1 MKNVIDISAKLKRKM
16 PSSHLMPLSPERPRA
31 KRGQTSHLR
40 VAIICGGPSLER
52 GISLNSARSVLDHL
66 DGDEIEVVPFYLDHK
81 KKAYQVSKS
90 QLYSNTPSDF
100 DFKLSTA
107 ATPLSGR
114 AFIEKLKETDI
125 VFPVMHG
132 PYGEDGGIQR
142 FLEGHGIPYV
152 GTSATACRRA
162 FDKFLANEFI
172 RSQGFFAPPSIV
184 LKIYHP
190 DNNRIIREFFNEH
203 AISRAVVKPAS
214 GGSSIGVFSVS
225 TPEEAI
231 EKADLIFSKR
241 MDTRAVVEPFMEGR
255 EFTAIILENRFGLP
269 VAVIPT
275 EIETD
280 YRENQ
285 IFDYRKKYLPT
296 RAVTWHCPP
305 RFDDATVERI
315 QVQSEQLFKLFGMH
329 DFARFDGWVLPDGNI
344 WFSDFNTVSGMEQNS
359 FLFQQTSRIGMTHAD
374 TLRFIVKGACRR
386 NNIPFPLAPHP
397 PAGRQPDGTVLAGA
411 GTSNLT
417 SLRKPVSV
425 LFGGNTSERQ
435 VSLMSGTNVW
445 LKLRNSKKYVSAPF
459 LLDTKGNVWELPYSF
474 ALNHTVEE
482 IMKNCETAPRD
493 EARLA
498 SFERRVAIRM
508 ALEEGEASER
518 FFYPRKMSLAEFI
531 KQAEFV
537 FIALHGGM
545 GEDGTLQ
552 ARLEKQKVSY
562 NGSDSLV
569 SRICMNKW
577 ETGRTVRALQ
587 IEGVSPIPGEMMA
600 TKDILKLGAREITEL
615 WRTLVKKCASR
626 SLIVKPV
633 SDGCSSGVVH
643 LYSDRDL
650 ASYASVLKKKLAYI
664 PKNTFRGQSEII
676 EMPRFSPSYL
686 LFEAF
691 AQTDAVRV
699 AANTLKH
706 RNTTGWVE
714 VTVGVLEEEGNVR
727 VFNPSITIAEGE
739 VLSVEEKFQGGTGV
753 NITPP
758 PASIVKPGVLA
769 AFKKRIGALSRAM
782 GIRGYG
788 RIDTFM
794 NIVTGEILIIEVNTL
809 PGLTPSTVF
818 YHQALAED
826 PPVYPRELLEKIIE
840 NGGY

>member
-1 MKNVIDISAKLKRKM
+1 
-16 PSSHLMPLSPERPRA
+16 MPLNLKP
-31 KRGQTSHLR
+31 KNYNLR
-40 VAIICGGPSLER
+40 VAVICGGPSLER

-66 DGDEIEVVPFYLDHK
+66 DGDGIEVVPFYLDHN

-100 DFKLSTA
+100 DFKLSST
-107 ATPLSGR
+107 ATPLSARG
-114 AFIEKLKETDI
+114 FVEKLKKTDI

-142 FLEGHGIPYV
+142 FLESHRIPHV
-152 GTSATACRRA
+152 GTSAAACRRA

-172 RSQGFFAPPSIV
+172 RSQGFFAPPSAV
-184 LKIYHP
+184 LKIYHR
-190 DNNRIIREFFNEH
+190 DNARIIREFFEEH
-203 AISRAVVKPAS
+203 RINRAVVKPAS

-225 TPEEAI
+225 NPEEAI
-231 EKADLIFSKR
+231 EKTNLIFSKR
-241 MDTRAVVEPFMEGR
+241 MDTRVVIEPFMKGR

-305 RFDDATVERI
+305 RFGDDIVENI
-315 QVQSEQLFKLFGMH
+315 QVQAEQLFKLFGMR

-344 WFSDFNTVSGMEQNS
+344 WFSDFNTISGMEQNS
-359 FLFQQTSRIGMTHAD
+359 FLFQQTSRIGMTHRD
-374 TLRFIVKGACRR
+374 TLRYIVKSACRR
-386 NNIPFPLAPHP
+386 SGVPFPQIAKSK
-397 PAGRQPDGTVLAGA
+397 AQGA
-411 GTSNLT
+411 
-417 SLRKPVSV
+417 LRKPVSA
-425 LFGGNTSERQ
+425 LFGGDTSERQ

-445 LKLRNSKKYVSAPF
+445 LKLRGSKNYTPAPY

-482 IMKNCETAPRD
+482 IMKNCETARRD

-498 SFERRVAIRM
+498 SFERRVALRL
-508 ALEEGEASER
+508 ALEEGEASEI
-518 FFYPRKMSLAEFI
+518 FLHPRKISMSQFI
-531 KQAEFV
+531 KQSKFV

-552 ARLEKQKVSY
+552 AQLKKHGVLH
-562 NGSDSLV
+562 NGSDSRV
-569 SRICMNKW
+569 SKVCMDKW
-577 ETGRTVRALQ
+577 ETGKAVNALH
-587 IEGVSPIPGEMMA
+587 IEGVSAIRGSMVA
-600 TKDILKLGAREITEL
+600 TKKILSLDAKKANPRTNTVGIGVKEL
-615 WRTLVKKCASR
+615 WKTLVKQCASRTLV
-626 SLIVKPV
+626 VKPI

-643 LYSDRDL
+643 LYSSRDL
-650 ASYASVLKKKLAYI
+650 ASYASILKNNPVHI
-664 PKNTFRGQSEII
+664 PKNTFRGQYEII
-676 EMPRFSPSYL
+676 EMPRFLPSNF

-691 AQTDAVRV
+691 IETDTVRV
-699 AANTLKH
+699 ARNTLKH
-706 RNTTGWVE
+706 RKVTGWVE
-714 VTVGVLEEEGNVR
+714 VTIGVLEEDGILK

-758 PASIVKPGVLA
+758 PSSIVKPGALI
-769 AFKKRIGALSRAM
+769 AFKKRIGVLASAM
-782 GIRGYG
+782 GISGYG
-788 RIDTFM
+788 RIDAFM
-794 NIVTGEILIIEVNTL
+794 DISTGEVLVIEVNTL
-809 PGLTPSTVF
+809 PGLTPSTVL
-818 YHQALAED
+818 YHQGLAED
-826 PPVYPRELLEKIIE
+826 PPLYPRELLEKIIE
-840 NGGY
+840 NAKY